1 MKDSIISDSS
11 PNMSTMLSTPN
22 SLATATSD
30 SKAKRSRLK
39 NVLKSASGSS
49 PKKAK
54 PLSKKA
60 VAFSDT
66 APEVAFQRQ
75 SFVGAILLP
84 PPPPQPLEANCE
96 NVLNEESVAKE
107 QRDLWSRIIRFLE
120 LLKFW
125 KSQQDAADSSK
136 NSQKGMNLIDSMKY

>member
-11 PNMSTMLSTPN
+11 PNVSTMVSTPN
-22 SLATATSD
+22 DLATATSD

-49 PKKAK
+49 PKKPK

-84 PPPPQPLEANCE
+84 PQPLEANCVD
-96 NVLNEESVAKE
+96 VLNEESVAKE

-120 LLKFW
+120 ILKFW
-125 KSQQDAADSSK
+125 KSQQDAADSK
-136 NSQKGMNLIDSMKY
+136 TSQKGMNLHRFL

>member
-11 PNMSTMLSTPN
+11 PNVSTMVSTPN
-22 SLATATSD
+22 DLATPTSD

-84 PPPPQPLEANCE
+84 PQPLEANCVD
-96 NVLNEESVAKE
+96 VLNEESVAKE

-125 KSQQDAADSSK
+125 KSQQDAADSSR
-136 NSQKGMNLIDSMKY
+136 NSQKGMNLQSPWII